1 MVTVDK
7 SKAVAPSKS
16 VKPFRKSD
24 LPEGLNYEVF
34 HCTVIPTII
43 AYYACQKDPWDRPQ
57 SILCNEIH
65 IILKSAGGVD
75 FKVDP
80 KGPIYKN
87 VCTIS
92 YYDYFHY

>member
-1 MVTVDK
+1 MVTKDK

-24 LPEGLNYEVF
+24 LSEGLNYEVF
-34 HCTVIPTII
+34 CCTIIPTVI
-43 AYYACQKDPWDRPQ
+43 AYYARQKDPWDRPQ
-57 SILCNEIH
+57 SVLCNEIC

-75 FKVDP
+75 FEVDP

-87 VCTIS
+87 VCMIS